1 MLLCGS
7 YSLGDGPLWTL
18 VFFCCGAFRRIYSL
32 GDSGYFPSVMAWSL
46 ARGGGEQFRED
57 KHSRMSVLRAQVA
70 GGQEKEQERKECGA
84 RLLGKE
90 LN

>member
-1 MLLCGS
+1 MDFGFLLLW
-7 YSLGDGPLWTL
+7 SLLKNL
-18 VFFCCGAFRRIYSL
+18 F
-32 GDSGYFPSVMAWSL
+32 SGRFWIFPQRYGLCRTKARSL

-70 GGQEKEQERKECGA
+70 GGREKEQERKECGA